1 LRLNMKY
8 RALITTFLLVICFGL
23 ISACSD
29 APDNTVFNREDYTYD
44 QIVNTGLANKCPELP
59 ESARGSLP
67 VKANETYI
75 FEELCIEPQKYAVK
89 EESTVKRKDAEFISA
104 KALTRYTSSL
114 EQISGTIKVSDNGVL
129 TLVEDSGIDFQPVTV
144 QLPGGEQV
152 PFLFT
157 IKQLLAQTEPG
168 FSSINTSTNFKGEF
182 NVPSYRGNVFLDPK
196 GRGAASGY
204 ENAVA
209 LPSQADS
216 EEFLASNIKRLNKG
230 KISLSVTKIDSE
242 TGEVAGL
249 FESIQ
254 PSDTDLGAKEAV
266 EVKINGTFYARIKP
280 QAS

>member
-1 LRLNMKY
+1 MKY
-8 RALITTFLLVICFGL
+8 RALITALLVICFGL

-29 APDNTVFNREDYTYD
+29 ESEIATFNREDYTYD

-59 ESARGSLP
+59 ENARGSLP
-67 VKANETYI
+67 ITANGTYV

-89 EESTVKRKDAEFISA
+89 EESAIKRKEAEFISA

-114 EQISGTIKVSDNGVL
+114 EQINGTIKVADDGVL
-129 TLVEDSGIDFQPVTV
+129 TLKEDSGIDFQPVTV

-157 IKQLLAQTEPG
+157 VKQLVAQTQAG
-168 FSSINTSTNFKGEF
+168 LTAINTSTNFKGTF

-209 LPSQADS
+209 LPSQADN
-216 EEFLASNIKRLNKG
+216 EEFKSTNIKRVDKG
-230 KISLSVTKIDSE
+230 KGEISLSITKIDSE

-254 PSDTDLGAKEAV
+254 PSDTDLGAKESV
-266 EVKINGTFYARIKP
+266 DVKISGTFYARIRP
-280 QAS
+280 QA

>member
-1 LRLNMKY
+1 MKY

-29 APDNTVFNREDYTYD
+29 TPETTVFNREDYTYD

-67 VKANETYI
+67 VKPNETYV
-75 FEELCIEPQKYAVK
+75 FEDLCIEPQKYAVK
-89 EESTVKRKDAEFISA
+89 EESGIKRKEAEFISA

-157 IKQLLAQTEPG
+157 VKQLLAQTEPG

-182 NVPSYRGNVFLDPK
+182 KVPSYRGNVFLDPK
-196 GRGAASGY
+196 GRGVASGY

-216 EEFLASNIKRLNKG
+216 EEFLASNIKRLDKG
-230 KISLSVTKIDSE
+230 KGEISLSITKIDSE
-242 TGEVAGL
+242 TGEIAGI
-249 FESIQ
+249 FESRQ
-254 PSDTDLGAKEAV
+254 PSDTDLGAKEPV
-266 EVKINGTFYARIKP
+266 EVKINGTFYARIKA
-280 QAS
+280 QA